1 MHPANDTP
9 TAPLG
14 PWAVE
19 RRTGR
24 GTKRHPAGGLPEP
37 GHAATVQCT
46 HERTQ
51 RGTVTD
57 RRSTPRVSSAL
68 MSRGRDAIAILG
80 SRAASR
86 LARAR
91 GYAGTSLP
99 GLVGERLAPGITRRL
114 AMDLG
119 PITIVSGTNGKTTT
133 SRLLASILAGAGHR
147 VVANPSGANL
157 AQAISSALTA
167 RADLTGAGLR
177 RAGGYGVFEVDE
189 AALPRVA
196 DEMAIAQLVLTNLF
210 RDQLDRFGETNEVVR
225 LWGFVLAG
233 LPSEARVIYC
243 ADDPRLAAL
252 AASGPAGSRGYGLAG
267 PVPSSTVG
275 ELTPEATSCPRC
287 SATLSIEWVV
297 VGHLGS
303 YRCAGCGFA
312 RPEPWLAVRVVGS
325 AGFAGQT
332 LGFRWSDADA
342 EQVVTV
348 RLVGT
353 GNAYNAAA
361 AVAAAVGLGI
371 EREAA
376 VAGLADAS
384 GPFGRFETL
393 ELNGRQVVLSLVK
406 NPASLDEVTRVGA
419 GAAADAVLFAV
430 NDTFAD
436 GRDVSWYWDVNPAA
450 LVAGRIFA
458 ISGSRAPDLHVR
470 LRYQLIDDP
479 GSELPGLIGVFER
492 PSEGLAKVV
501 SATPPGGTILVVAT
515 YTALLGLRGELAARG
530 LVPAM
535 PT

>member
-1 MHPANDTP
+1 MTRA
-9 TAPLG
+9 
-14 PWAVE
+14 
-19 RRTGR
+19 
-24 GTKRHPAGGLPEP
+24 
-37 GHAATVQCT
+37 
-46 HERTQ
+46 
-51 RGTVTD
+51 
-57 RRSTPRVSSAL
+57 
-68 MSRGRDAIAILG
+68 RDAIAILG

-86 LARAR
+86 MGRAR

-119 PITIVSGTNGKTTT
+119 PITVVSGTNGKTTT

-147 VVANPSGANL
+147 VVTNPSGANL

-189 AALPRVA
+189 AALPRIA
-196 DEMAIAQLVLTNLF
+196 SDLSLAQLVLTNLF

-225 LWGFVLAG
+225 LWGLVLAG
-233 LPSEARVIYC
+233 LPAGARVIYC

-252 AASGPAGSRGYGLAG
+252 ATLSPSGPVPADARGYGLAG

-287 SATLSIEWVV
+287 AATLSIDWVV

-303 YRCAGCGFA
+303 YRCPACGFA
-312 RPEPWLAVRVVGS
+312 RPDPWLTVRVVGS

-332 LGFRWSDADA
+332 LGFRWSDTKDAEA

-361 AVAAAVGLGI
+361 AVAAAVGLDVD
-371 EREAA
+371 REAA
-376 VAGLADAS
+376 IAGLADAA

-393 ELNGRQVVLSLVK
+393 ELDGRQVVLSLVK

-419 GAAADAVLFAV
+419 GATADAVLFAM

-436 GRDVSWYWDVNPAA
+436 GRDVSWYWDVNPAP
-450 LVAGRIFA
+450 LITERVFA
-458 ISGSRAPDLHVR
+458 ISGSRAADLLVR
-470 LRYQLIDDP
+470 LKYQLLDDP
-479 GSELPGLIGVFER
+479 GSELPGLLGVYDR
-492 PSEGLAKVV
+492 PSEGLARLVA
-501 SATPPGGTILVVAT
+501 ATPLGGTILVVAT
-515 YTALLGLRGELAARG
+515 YTALLGLRAELAARG

>member
-1 MHPANDTP
+1 M
-9 TAPLG
+9 
-14 PWAVE
+14 
-19 RRTGR
+19 R
-24 GTKRHPAGGLPEP
+24 
-37 GHAATVQCT
+37 
-46 HERTQ
+46 

-57 RRSTPRVSSAL
+57 RRSTSRVSSAL

-86 LARAR
+86 LTRAR
-91 GYAGTSLP
+91 GYSGTSLP

-119 PITIVSGTNGKTTT
+119 PITVVSGTNGKTTT
-133 SRLLASILAGAGHR
+133 ARLLASILAAAGHR

-157 AQAISSALTA
+157 AQAISTALTA

-196 DEMAIAQLVLTNLF
+196 GQMAIAQLVLTNLF

-225 LWGFVLAG
+225 LWGLVLAA

-243 ADDPRLAAL
+243 ADDPRLADLATL
-252 AASGPAGSRGYGLAG
+252 AASGPAGARGYGLAG
-267 PVPSSTVG
+267 PVPSSTLG

-287 SATLSIEWVV
+287 GATLWIEWVV

-303 YRCAGCGFA
+303 YRCPGCGFA

-332 LGFRWSDADA
+332 LGFRWSDAEA

-361 AVAAAVGLGI
+361 AVAAAVGLGVD
-371 EREAA
+371 REAA
-376 VAGLADAS
+376 VALLADAS

-393 ELNGRQVVLSLVK
+393 ELDGRQVVLSLVK

-419 GAAADAVLFAV
+419 GAIADAVLFAV

-450 LVAGRIFA
+450 LVTGRAFA
-458 ISGSRAPDLHVR
+458 ISGSREADLLVR
-470 LRYQLIDDP
+470 LKYQLLDDP
-479 GSELPGLIGVFER
+479 GRALPGLVGVFDR
-492 PSEGLAKVV
+492 PSEGLARLVG
-501 SATPPGGTILVVAT
+501 ATPTGGTILVVAT
-515 YTALLGLRGELAARG
+515 YTALLGLRAELAARG

>member
-1 MHPANDTP
+1 MT
-9 TAPLG
+9 
-14 PWAVE
+14 
-19 RRTGR
+19 
-24 GTKRHPAGGLPEP
+24 
-37 GHAATVQCT
+37 
-46 HERTQ
+46 
-51 RGTVTD
+51 
-57 RRSTPRVSSAL
+57 
-68 MSRGRDAIAILG
+68 RGRDAIAILG

-91 GYAGTSLP
+91 GYSGTSLP

-119 PITIVSGTNGKTTT
+119 PITVVSGTNGKTTT

-157 AQAISSALTA
+157 AQAISTALTA

-189 AALPRVA
+189 AALPRIA
-196 DEMAIAQLVLTNLF
+196 SEMAIAQLVLTNLF

-225 LWGFVLAG
+225 LWGLVLAG

-252 AASGPAGSRGYGLAG
+252 ATLVASGRADAHGYGLAG
-267 PVPSSTVG
+267 PVPSTNVG

-287 SATLSIEWVV
+287 AATLSVDWVV

-303 YRCAGCGFA
+303 YRCPACGFA
-312 RPEPWLAVRVVGS
+312 RPEPWLTVRVVGS
-325 AGFAGQT
+325 SGFAGQT
-332 LGFRWSDADA
+332 LGFRWSDAEGAEA

-361 AVAAAVGLGI
+361 AVAAAVGLGVDQ
-371 EREAA
+371 ETA
-376 VAGLADAS
+376 VALLADAS

-393 ELNGRQVVLSLVK
+393 ELDGRHVVLSLVK
-406 NPASLDEVTRVGA
+406 NPASLDEVTRVGT
-419 GAAADAVLFAV
+419 GATADAVLFAV

-450 LVAGRIFA
+450 LVTGRVFA
-458 ISGSRAPDLHVR
+458 ISGSRAADLLVR
-470 LRYQLIDDP
+470 LKYQLLDDP
-479 GSELPGLIGVFER
+479 GLELPGLIGVFDR
-492 PSEGLAKVV
+492 PSEGLARLVA
-501 SATPPGGTILVVAT
+501 ATPPGGTILIVAT
-515 YTALLGLRGELAARG
+515 YTALLGLRAELAARG
-530 LVPAM
+530 LVHAM